1 MLENAFNYIIA
12 IHSREITLTR
22 PGTVPTVATV
32 KMSPSRYKRD
42 ESFDN
47 AITSKGREFVV
58 STRNLGA
65 FGIPKKGDIL
75 TDGSFYESV
84 IYEVRELHNLGG
96 QIMGYRIRCS

>member
-12 IHSREITLTR
+12 LHSRPIELTR
-22 PGTVPTVATV
+22 LGTPNVTVTV

-42 ESFDN
+42 EMFDN

-58 STRNLGA
+58 STRNLGT
-65 FGIPKKGDIL
+65 FGVPKKGDIIK
-75 TDGSFYESV
+75 DGDYYESV
-84 IYEVRELHNLGG
+84 IYEVREMHNFGG